1 MTGETVLVTINGDRR
16 TMPAGMTVERL
27 LERLEAGAGG
37 QAGGE
42 NGDVVQ
48 RSSFGRERIDDGDRI
63 EIIKAVAG
71 G

>member
-27 LERLEAGAGG
+27 LERLEAAPAGI
-37 QAGGE
+37 AVAK
-42 NGDVVQ
+42 NGHVVQ

>member
-27 LERLEAGAGG
+27 LECLEAAPAGI
-37 QAGGE
+37 AVAK
-42 NGDVVQ
+42 NGHVVR